1 MEAYTSD
8 HPVKLK
14 QSTPAPT
21 KTELSLSV
29 ELTWDGAK
37 KLLYAWERTD
47 HKGAARVATAK
58 ADFFLPFI
66 SEMPGEKTPYVAFW
80 NRLGAPEG
88 ILLGRLD
95 FRRPVV
101 RIGNWQVPM
110 PLLRTLNITE
120 GGLEALTR
128 DTALQQKKYLQELL
142 VSGNFDCISIFRLSP
157 DSEVGRVF
165 ENGFLKPGDGFPVK
179 IARWFTELTDRDGK
193 PIAANS
199 AKTRSGFRRKDRK
212 LVEAFKGAVEIREIR
227 DPEKVTEYLK
237 VAVKIGAA
245 GYQQSIGVG
254 VKDDP
259 VWNSIFRIH
268 AANGNFRGYLLE
280 AEGEPIAY
288 IVGPVVDGTFTLLAT
303 SYLPKHSRLA
313 PGTYL
318 LRRVIERLQEEG
330 IRWIDY
336 GEGDYS
342 YKELYGTYRRED
354 ASMNYYGSS
363 PKARIAKLLN
373 SVAHSIMGFLQ
384 SSGLLMRL
392 KKIRRFIIDHL
403 NKNKPAAD

>member
-1 MEAYTSD
+1 MEAHTSA
-8 HPVKLK
+8 HPVKTEK
-14 QSTPAPT
+14 STPTPIKSGPT
-21 KTELSLSV
+21 LSV

-37 KLLYAWERTD
+37 KLLHSWEHTD

-58 ADFFLPFI
+58 ANFFLPFI
-66 SEMPGEKTPYVAFW
+66 AEMPGEKTPYVALW
-80 NRLGAPEG
+80 NKDGVPDG
-88 ILLGRLD
+88 MLLGRLA
-95 FRRPVV
+95 FTRPVA

-120 GGLEALTR
+120 GGLEALTTE
-128 DTALQQKKYLQELL
+128 TALQQKKYLQELL
-142 VSGNFDCISIFRLSP
+142 ASGNFDCISIFRLAP

-179 IARWFTELTDRDGK
+179 IARWFTELLDSHGR

-212 LVEAFKGAVEIREIR
+212 LVEAFNGAVEIREIR
-227 DPEKVTEYLK
+227 DPKKVTEYLK
-237 VAVKIGAA
+237 MAVKIGAA
-245 GYQQSIGVG
+245 GYQRSIGVG

-259 VWNSIFRIH
+259 IWNSVFRIH
-268 AANGNFRGYLLE
+268 AENGNFRGYLLE

-288 IVGPVVDGTFTLLAT
+288 IVGPVVDGTFSLLAT

-318 LRRVIERLQEEG
+318 LRRVIERLQDEG

-354 ASMNYYGSS
+354 ASMNYYASS
-363 PKARIAKLLN
+363 PRAKIAWLLN
-373 SVAHSIMGFLQ
+373 SVAHGTMRFLH
-384 SSGLLMRL
+384 SSGLLVRL
-392 KKIRRFIIDHL
+392 KKIRRFIIDRL
-403 NKNKPAAD
+403 NKNKLDAD